1 MSPPRSRGFTLIELL
16 VVIAIIGILVAL
28 LLPAVQQARES
39 ARRTECKNH
48 LKQIGLAL
56 HNYHD
61 THRVLP
67 FGKGPSYSNLP
78 SIPVYARWSQHAL
91 ILPYI
96 DQAPLYNSIDF
107 SFAPATP
114 GMGGVVPFMAPY
126 ANPGGQN
133 TAASQAFISVF
144 ICPSDVSAGT
154 GSQGWPGQNNYT
166 GNQGGW
172 LCDRSDA
179 PGGAS
184 DKAPAEVQTGVF
196 YYLSRCG
203 FRDVTD
209 GLSQTCFFSE
219 KLRGNGSPDPVTD
232 MFLIADQPTADATF
246 NTCNSIN
253 PLTATPLTSKW
264 GFSWVMGENCCT
276 QHNHL
281 ATPNA
286 NTCGGTGFSGGM
298 TNMAMQVPPSSR
310 HEGGVHVMMGD
321 GSVHFCSENVDLSL
335 WRAIGTRRSGEVVS
349 LPF

>member
-1 MSPPRSRGFTLIELL
+1 MSIQRSRGFTLIELL
-16 VVIAIIGILVAL
+16 VVIAIIAILIAL

-48 LKQIGLAL
+48 LKQLGLGL

-61 THRVLP
+61 TFTVFP
-67 FGKGPSYSNLP
+67 FGKGPSYTNLSP
-78 SIPVYARWSQHAL
+78 LPPVYARWSQHAL

-107 SFAPATP
+107 SYPPATP
-114 GMGGVVPFMAPY
+114 GMGGIVAFMPAY
-126 ANPGGQN
+126 SNPGLQN
-133 TAASQAFISVF
+133 DAASRAYIDLFT
-144 ICPSDVSAGT
+144 CPSDT
-154 GSQGWPGQNNYT
+154 GGGGQGWPGQNNYT

-172 LCDRSDA
+172 LCDRSDVA
-179 PGGAS
+179 GGAN
-184 DKAPAEVQTGVF
+184 DKDPGQVQTGVF
-196 YYLSRCG
+196 YYLSRCKM
-203 FRDVTD
+203 RDMLD
-209 GLSQTCFFSE
+209 GSSQTCFFSE
-219 KLRGNGSPDPVTD
+219 KIRGNGNPDPQSD
-232 MFLIADQPTADATF
+232 MFLIADQPSAAATYT
-246 NTCNSIN
+246 TCNAIN

-286 NTCGGTGFSGGM
+286 NTCGGTGFTGGM
-298 TNMAMQVPPSSR
+298 TNMAMQVPPNSR

-321 GSVHFCSENVDLSL
+321 GSVHFCSENVDLNV
-335 WRAIGTRRSGEVVS
+335 WRAIGTRKGAEVVA